1 MRKLRQN
8 FILLLTLFILVVGL
22 GSWLILTNFFPHL
35 VFQEYPLIPL
45 FFFIIGIISIYT
57 LTGLKLDRPNK
68 LLNTFMLIRGV
79 KMVSALALT
88 ATYWLFNPA
97 GIKSFAIMVVA
108 FYLLYLFLET
118 YIYIKLEK
126 WNRKKLSQT
135 NKKEDQ

>member
-8 FILLLTLFILVVGL
+8 FILLLTLFVLVVGL

-35 VFQEYPLIPL
+35 VFQDYPLIPL
-45 FFFIIGIISIYT
+45 FFFIIGMVSIYT
-57 LTGLKLDRPNK
+57 LTGLKLDKPNK
-68 LLNTFMLIRGV
+68 LINTFMLIRGV
-79 KMVSALALT
+79 KMFLALT
-88 ATYWLFNPA
+88 LTALYWLFNRA
-97 GIKSFAIMVVA
+97 DIQGFAIMVVA

-126 WNRKKLSQT
+126 WNRKNLSQT

>member
-45 FFFIIGIISIYT
+45 FFFVIGIVSIYT

-88 ATYWLFNPA
+88 AAYWLFNPA
-97 GIKSFAIMVVA
+97 EIKSFAIMVVA

-126 WNRKKLSQT
+126 WNRKNLSQS

>member
-22 GSWLILTNFFPHL
+22 GSWLILTKIFPHL
-35 VFQEYPLIPL
+35 VFQDYPLIPL
-45 FFFIIGIISIYT
+45 FFFIIGFVSIYT

-68 LLNTFMLIRGV
+68 LINTFMLIRGV
-79 KMVSALALT
+79 KMVSALTLT
-88 ATYWLFNPA
+88 AAYWLFNPA
-97 GIKSFAIMVVA
+97 DIKSFAIIVVA

-118 YIYIKLEK
+118 YVYIKLEK
-126 WNRKKLSQT
+126 WNRNNLSQT

>member
-1 MRKLRQN
+1 MRKLRQK

-35 VFQEYPLIPL
+35 VFQHYPLIPL
-45 FFFIIGIISIYT
+45 FFFIIGIVSIYT
-57 LTGLKLDRPNK
+57 LTGLRLDRPNK

-79 KMVSALALT
+79 KMVSALGITAL
-88 ATYWLFNPA
+88 YWLFNPTA
-97 GIKSFAIMVVA
+97 IKSFAIIVVV

-126 WNRKKLSQT
+126 WNRKKLSQS
-135 NKKEDQ
+135 NKKKDQ

>member
-35 VFQEYPLIPL
+35 AFQDYPLIPL
-45 FFFIIGIISIYT
+45 FFFIIGIVSIYT
-57 LTGLKLDRPNK
+57 LTGLKLDKPNK
-68 LLNTFMLIRGV
+68 LINTFMLIRGV

-88 ATYWLFNPA
+88 VAYWLFNPA
-97 GIKSFAIMVVA
+97 DIKSFAIMVVA

-126 WNRKKLSQT
+126 WNRKNLSKT